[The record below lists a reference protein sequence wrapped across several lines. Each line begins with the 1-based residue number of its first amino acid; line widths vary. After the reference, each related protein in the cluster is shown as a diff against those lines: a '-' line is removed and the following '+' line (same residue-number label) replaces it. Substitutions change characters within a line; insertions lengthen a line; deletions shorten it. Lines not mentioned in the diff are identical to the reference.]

1 MFCNKCTLQFDKKYV
16 FDLHLKLVHGEKIET
31 KSEPFKE
38 PENLDHLLNK
48 SELIKSEVKTEVKEE
63 PFENFE
69 AREQDGIDFITS
81 ADFDHS
87 FNESEFPT
95 QKTDCAIKHKIREE
109 PNESNVPLKKF
120 KQDCNQSNHHAKS
133 KTIEK
138 KTDLEM
144 ASVKD
149 NTSGIL
155 DLNKDFSTV
164 LKCSICLEVFGKRND
179 LKKHIIKVHVN
190 SIKCHYCSE
199 KFANHKNMYAHELS
213 VHAIKCQVGPG
224 NFITNKEKDKQW
236 NVFLLKCARTDT

>member
-1 MFCNKCTLQFDKKYV
+1 MDMFCNKCVLQFDKKYV

-31 KSEPFKE
+31 KSESFIE
-38 PENLDHLLNK
+38 PENLDHPLTK
-48 SELIKSEVKTEVKEE
+48 SELIQSEVKTEVKTEVKEE

-69 AREQDGIDFITS
+69 AREQGGIDFITS
-81 ADFDHS
+81 TDFDHS

-95 QKTDCAIKHKIREE
+95 QKIDFAIRHKIREE
-109 PNESNVPLKKF
+109 PNESNVPLKMF

-138 KTDLEM
+138 KTDLIL

-149 NTSGIL
+149 NTHSIPDL
-155 DLNKDFSTV
+155 DKDFSTV
-164 LKCSICLEVFGKRND
+164 LKCSICLEVFGERND

-199 KFANHKNMYAHELS
+199 KFANHTNMYAHESS
-213 VHAIKCQVGPG
+213 VHAIKCQVGPA
-224 NFITNKEKDKQW
+224 NFMTNK
-236 NVFLLKCARTDT
+236 